1 MGAVTTLSRVSRMEA
16 RWPAVLT
23 IVVTLALL
31 DEMPSRI
38 RLFPNWFTTT
48 LVLAVLVPMVGVGI
62 TGGRREW
69 LRMERGAL
77 LIFVAVAYG
86 GTATA
91 LWNVI
96 QMMIRHSTDVSG
108 LQLLASSIAIWAT
121 NVLASSLFYWQLDR
135 GGPESRLNGTDAKP
149 DWLFPQDQ
157 AREMVR
163 PNWTPQFVD
172 YLFLGFSTATAF
184 SPTCAL
190 PLTSRAMLVMM
201 FESSLSLVTI
211 LVVAARSI
219 NILGS

>member
-1 MGAVTTLSRVSRMEA
+1 MTTLSRVSRMEA

-23 IVVTLALL
+23 ILVTLGLL

-38 RLFPNWFTTT
+38 RLFPYWFTTT
-48 LVLAVLVPMVGVGI
+48 LVLAVLVPMIGVGL
-62 TGGRREW
+62 TRGRREW
-69 LRMERGAL
+69 LRVERVAL
-77 LIFVAVAYG
+77 SIFIGVAYG

-96 QMMIRHSTDVSG
+96 QMMVRHSTEVSG

-121 NVLASSLFYWQLDR
+121 NVLASSLLYWQLDR
-135 GGPESRLNGTDAKP
+135 RGPEARLNGTDAKP

-157 AREMVR
+157 VREMV
-163 PNWTPQFVD
+163 PADWTPHFVD

-190 PLTSRAMLVMM
+190 PLTARASFAMML
-201 FESSLSLVTI
+201 ESSLSLITI